1 MDKKLGTKFKKGKSE
16 DDFIKK
22 WNGKWT
28 FLHFWTQSMC
38 LVLSYVLSLLC
49 VFFFKLTHIIS
60 IQLHNKPG
68 KEVALFPMIEIRK
81 LMCTLKKRWN
91 RILTQVCGAPQPT
104 FFPLLSSIIL
114 FSLHG
119 RIKLWFHKTANKIG
133 ELWRCFNHH

>member
-1 MDKKLGTKFKKGKSE
+1 MNIF
-16 DDFIKK
+16 
-22 WNGKWT
+22 T
-28 FLHFWTQSMC
+28 FLNTEHVSG
-38 LVLSYVLSLLC
+38 SELC
-49 VFFFKLTHIIS
+49 IVIALCIFFKLTHIIS

-119 RIKLWFHKTANKIG
+119 RIKL
-133 ELWRCFNHH
+133 